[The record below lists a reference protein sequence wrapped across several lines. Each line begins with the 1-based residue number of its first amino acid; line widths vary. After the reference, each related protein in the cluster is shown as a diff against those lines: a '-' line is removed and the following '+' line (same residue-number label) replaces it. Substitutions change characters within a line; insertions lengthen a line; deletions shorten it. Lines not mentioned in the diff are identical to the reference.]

1 MSVRFLLELS
11 LRTGNCHFTSAY
23 DLPGS
28 VGILSIL
35 GGHVMLGAWVSVEKA
50 VCLKCMFN

>member
-28 VGILSIL
+28 VGILSIS
-35 GGHVMLGAWVSVEKA
+35 GGHVMLGA
-50 VCLKCMFN
+50 